1 MPISSK
7 IRILLILLTLSFIV
21 TAITLQKSIT
31 SKDILN
37 FETANLES
45 KIHEKEEVIDEL
57 FADPIILKTFK
68 NAEKYPEQSYHILE
82 KYNKDEGIALFIFKN
97 HELLLWSTNLFVPL
111 TDAGLKN
118 PVNYIATN
126 DRSFVVKK
134 KEIGN
139 TTVLAY
145 VMVKKYFNINNEYF
159 TKAFSPLITKS
170 TNIEIADYDDNV
182 SIKNIY
188 SKDKTYLFSIKLKS
202 GQVQNIFSI
211 LQTLCWILAATCFI
225 TLIHNLAKL
234 LVNKEK
240 IIPGILLYLTALIV
254 LRYLDLN
261 SNWLNIHANL
271 GIFNPKNY
279 AYNYLFPNIW
289 GLLITVFFIFLF
301 ILFLYNI
308 KDSFS
313 IEKYLKKKGSKIIF
327 AVLSILSVYF
337 FFTILYRTLG
347 TLITHSTTTVVDFTK
362 LVELNIFTWIDLFI
376 MCVSLVT
383 LILYIDLV
391 ISNIKK
397 LQISDTVLINIHL
410 SCLIL
415 FILIGTSLSENNGL
429 VNILLALIIL
439 IRSFNSFLKKKFRL
453 ATHIIVIIL
462 LSTIFSIYHGHFFKM
477 KKLENMKLFIS
488 NLEAEDD
495 INAISLYTEIEKDIL
510 NDEQLKHLFKISLPN
525 TSTQTISEY
534 IEKKYLSG
542 YLSRYEFLGF
552 YYNNNKELAPYK
564 NNKVDEYR
572 EKVIKNSLKIS
583 NNFYRLN
590 SELGTHE
597 YFSIINI
604 QIDKQ
609 NTVSLYLNLKNRS
622 FNYSLPYPDIL
633 VDSRLN
639 KMEAQSFNNSSI
651 ALFKD
656 GNLVTQYGKYNY
668 PSHDNGYPKKLGE
681 YINLD
686 SRDDYFHIMYRPNNY
701 TTFLVS
707 YPKETP
713 WEYLAT
719 ASFLFLVIFIFFSIS
734 SSVRYG
740 FKILKN
746 KSFKIRSI
754 KYHFLFLVNS
764 IQYSSRIQTLFISSI
779 VLAILISGIISFV
792 SISMQLSYNNTLER
806 EKTVTDISK
815 RLESIVSTASTAEE
829 KEERL
834 IYYLKLLSESLS
846 KDFSLYSKSGR
857 LLFSSQPKIY
867 DLNILSTFINPSA
880 FRKLSLLKKSETIEE
895 EVVGD
900 FKYESSYATIR
911 DENYATIAYL
921 GIPNFNAQKDDN
933 LNKNLL
939 LNTLINI
946 YSLIIIGFGFYAAF
960 VANKITEPLNLISKK
975 IAQTNLGQQNE
986 PLFWQRN
993 DEIGGLIKEYNLMIL
1008 KLEDY
1013 ANKIKDNERESTW
1026 REMAQQVAHE
1036 IKNPLTPMKLGI
1048 QQLTK
1053 SYYDNDAKFEE
1064 RFKRITASFIEQIN
1078 SLTHIAKEFSAFA
1091 KLPDTKYEKVNLV
1104 EKINKSIAV
1113 YSQNPHAQIQLMNQ
1127 TNQAPIFVEADRDQL
1142 LRTFNNLLK
1151 NAIEAGFGKRKIK
1164 IDISISNGE
1173 HDTYI
1178 IKIKDNGL
1186 GIPQEMRAKIF
1197 EINFT
1202 TKSSGTGL
1210 GLVFV
1215 KKTIEAMGGT
1225 VKFDSIEDQGTTFQ
1239 ITVPKYRGS

>member
-1 MPISSK
+1 MPVSSK
-7 IRILLILLTLSFIV
+7 IRLLLILLTLSFIV
-21 TAITLQKSIT
+21 TAITLQQSIS

-45 KIHEKEEVIDEL
+45 KIHEKEDLIEHL
-57 FADPIILKTFK
+57 FADPIVLKTFK

-82 KYNKDEGIALFIFKN
+82 KYDKEEGIALFIFKN
-97 HELLLWSTNLFVPL
+97 HELLLWSSNIFVPL
-111 TDAGLKN
+111 TDGGLKN
-118 PVNYIATN
+118 TVNYITTN
-126 DRSFVVKK
+126 DRTFIVKK

-145 VMVKKYFNINNEYF
+145 VTIKKYFNINNEYF
-159 TKAFSPLITKS
+159 TKAFSPLISKS
-170 TNIEIADYDDNV
+170 NNIEIADYNDSGN
-182 SIKNIY
+182 IKNIY

-202 GQVQNIFSI
+202 GQVQNLFSV
-211 LQTLCWILAATCFI
+211 LKTLSWILAAICFI
-225 TLIHNLAKL
+225 TLIHNIANL
-234 LVNKEK
+234 LVNNGKV
-240 IIPGILLYLTALIV
+240 ILGVILYLTALV
-254 LRYLDLN
+254 TLRFIDLN
-261 SNWLNIHANL
+261 SDWLSIHANL

-289 GLLITVFFIFLF
+289 GLLVTTFFIFLF
-301 ILFLYNI
+301 TLFLYNI
-308 KDSFS
+308 KSKFLFAEYIKS
-313 IEKYLKKKGSKIIF
+313 KFLKVCF
-327 AVLSILSVYF
+327 TLFSILSIYF
-337 FFTILYRTLG
+337 FFTLLYRTLG
-347 TLITHSTTTVVDFTK
+347 TLVTHSPTTAVDFTK
-362 LVELNIFTWIDLFI
+362 LVELNTFTWIDLFI
-376 MCVSLVT
+376 MCFSLMT
-383 LILYIDLV
+383 LTLYIDIV
-391 ISNIKK
+391 ISTIRK
-397 LQISDTVLINIHL
+397 LKISDTVLLNIHL
-410 SCLIL
+410 ISLII
-415 FILIGTSLSENNGL
+415 FIIVGTVLRENNGL
-429 VNILLALIIL
+429 VNILLAVIIL
-439 IRSFNSFLKKKFRL
+439 IRSFNSVLKSKFKL

-462 LSTIFSIYHGHFFKM
+462 LSIICSVYHGHYFKM
-477 KKLENMKLFIS
+477 KKVDNMKLFIS

-510 NDEQLKHLFKISLPN
+510 KDEQLKHLFKISLPN
-525 TSTQTISEY
+525 TNTQTINEY
-534 IEKKYLSG
+534 IEQKYLGG
-542 YLSRYEFLGF
+542 YLSRYEFMGF
-552 YYNNNKELAPYK
+552 YYNNNKELAQYK
-564 NNKVDEYR
+564 NNKVEEYR

-597 YFSIINI
+597 YFSIINLP
-604 QIDKQ
+604 IDAH

-622 FNYSLPYPDIL
+622 FNYALPYPEIL

-639 KMEAQSFNNSSI
+639 NMEVESFSNSSI
-651 ALFKD
+651 ALYKD

-668 PSHDNGYPKKLGE
+668 PSHDHDYPKKVGE
-681 YINLD
+681 YINMD
-686 SRDDYFHIMYRPNNY
+686 GKDNYFHVLYRPNSH

-707 YPKETP
+707 NPKETA

-719 ASFLFLVIFIFFSIS
+719 ASFLFLVIFIFFSIFNTIT
-734 SSVRYG
+734 YG
-740 FKILKN
+740 SNIFKN

-754 KYHFLFLVNS
+754 KYHYLYLVNS

-779 VLAILISGIISFV
+779 ILAILISGIISFV
-792 SISMQLSYNNTLER
+792 SINMQLAYNNTLER

-815 RLESIVSTASTAEE
+815 RLESIISTTNSAEE
-829 KEERL
+829 RENRL

-857 LLFSSQPKIY
+857 LLYSSQPKIY
-867 DLNILSTFINPSA
+867 DLNILSTFMNPNA
-880 FRKLSLLKKSETIEE
+880 FRKLSLLKKSETIEKE
-895 EVVGD
+895 GVGD
-900 FKYESSYATIR
+900 FRYESSYATIR

-921 GIPNFNAQKDDN
+921 AIPNFNAQKDDN

-960 VANKITEPLNLISKK
+960 VANKITEPLSLISKK
-975 IAQTNLGQQNE
+975 LAQTNLGQQNE

-993 DEIGGLIKEYNLMIL
+993 DEIGALIKEYNLMIL

-1053 SYYDNDAKFEE
+1053 SYYDNDPKFEE
-1064 RFKRITASFIEQIN
+1064 RFKRISASFIEQIN

-1091 KLPDTKYEKVNLV
+1091 KLPDTKYEKINLL
-1104 EKINKSIAV
+1104 EKINKSIGV
-1113 YSQNPHAQIQLMNQ
+1113 YIQNPQAQIRLMNQ
-1127 TNQAPIFVEADRDQL
+1127 TNDAYLFVEGDRDQMM
-1142 LRTFNNLLK
+1142 RTFNNLLK

-1164 IDISISNGE
+1164 IDISITDG
-1173 HDTYI
+1173 DRDDYI
-1178 IKIKDNGL
+1178 IKIKDNGS
-1186 GIPQEMRAKIF
+1186 GIPQEMRSKIF

-1225 VKFDSIEDQGTTFQ
+1225 VQFESIEEHGTTFQ
-1239 ITVPKYRGS
+1239 ISIPKYKHI

>member
-1 MPISSK
+1 MPVSSK
-7 IRILLILLTLSFIV
+7 IRLLLILLTLSFIV
-21 TAITLQKSIT
+21 TAITLQNVVSD
-31 SKDILN
+31 KDILN

-45 KIHEKEEVIDEL
+45 KIHEKEDLIDHL
-57 FADPIILKTFK
+57 FSDPIILKTFK
-68 NAEKYPEQSYHILE
+68 NAEKYPDQSYRILE
-82 KYNKDEGIALFIFKN
+82 KYDKEEGIKLFIFKN
-97 HELLLWSTNLFVPL
+97 HELLLWSSNIFVPL
-111 TDAGLKN
+111 TDGGLKN
-118 PVNYIATN
+118 TINYITTN
-126 DRSFVVKK
+126 DRTFIVKK

-145 VMVKKYFNINNEYF
+145 VTIKKYFNINNEYF
-159 TKAFSPLITKS
+159 TKAFSPLISKS
-170 TNIEIADYDDNV
+170 NNIEIADYKDIGN
-182 SIKNIY
+182 IKNIY
-188 SKDKTYLFSIKLKS
+188 SKNKIYLFSIKLKA

-211 LQTLCWILAATCFI
+211 LQTLSWILAAICFI
-225 TLIHNLAKL
+225 TLSYNISKH
-234 LVNKEK
+234 LVNKGK
-240 IIPGILLYLTALIV
+240 TILGVILYLTSLVI
-254 LRYLDLN
+254 LRYIDLN
-261 SNWLNIHANL
+261 SNWLSIHANL
-271 GIFNPKNY
+271 SIFNPKNY
-279 AYNYLFPNIW
+279 AYNNLFPNIW
-289 GLLITVFFIFLF
+289 GLLITVIFGFLF
-301 ILFLYNI
+301 ILFLHSI
-308 KDSFS
+308 KVKFS
-313 IEKYLKKKGSKIIF
+313 IERYIKNKVPKIVFTVI
-327 AVLSILSVYF
+327 AILSIYF
-337 FFTILYRTLG
+337 FFTVLYRTLG
-347 TLITHSTTTVVDFTK
+347 TLITHSTTTAVDFTK
-362 LVELNIFTWIDLFI
+362 LVELNMFTWIDLFI
-376 MCVSLVT
+376 LCLSLIT
-383 LILYIDLV
+383 LILYIDIVTSV
-391 ISNIKK
+391 IRK
-397 LQISDTVLINIHL
+397 LKISDTILINIHL

-415 FILIGTSLSENNGL
+415 FILIGTLLKENNGL

-439 IRSFNSFLKKKFRL
+439 IRSFNSLLKSRYRL
-453 ATHIIVIIL
+453 ATHIVVIIL
-462 LSTIFSIYHGHFFKM
+462 LSVIFSIYHGHFYKM
-477 KKLENMKLFIS
+477 KKLDNMRLFIS

-495 INAISLYTEIEKDIL
+495 INAVSLYTEIEKDIL
-510 NDEQLKHLFKISLPN
+510 EDAQLKHLFKISLPN
-525 TSTQTISEY
+525 TNTQTINEY
-534 IEKKYLSG
+534 IEQKYLSG
-542 YLSRYEFLGF
+542 YLSKYEFMGF
-552 YYNNNKELAPYK
+552 YYHNNKELGRYK
-564 NNKVDEYR
+564 NNKIEEYR

-597 YFSIINI
+597 YFSIINLP
-604 QIDKQ
+604 IDQQ

-622 FNYSLPYPDIL
+622 FNNSVPYPEIL

-639 KMEAQSFNNSSI
+639 NIEVASFNNSSI
-651 ALFKD
+651 GLFKD
-656 GNLVTQYGKYNY
+656 GNLITQYGKYNY
-668 PSHDNGYPKKLGE
+668 PGHDNAYPNKVGE

-686 SRDDYFHIMYRPNNY
+686 TDDKYFHVMYRPNSH

-707 YPKETP
+707 NPKETA

-719 ASFLFLVIFIFFSIS
+719 ASFLFLVIFIFFSFYSIIA
-734 SSVRYG
+734 YG
-740 FKILKN
+740 CKILKN
-746 KSFKIRSI
+746 KSIKVRSL
-754 KYHFLFLVNS
+754 KYHYLYLVNS

-779 VLAILISGIISFV
+779 ILAILISGIISFI
-792 SISMQLSYNNTLER
+792 SINMQLSYNNTLER
-806 EKTVTDISK
+806 EKSVMDISK
-815 RLESIVSTASTAEE
+815 RLENIVSTAATAEE
-829 KEERL
+829 REERL

-857 LLFSSQPKIY
+857 LLYSSQPKIY
-867 DLNILSTFINPSA
+867 DLNILSTFMNANA
-880 FRKLSLLKKSETIEE
+880 FRKLSLLKKSETIEDE
-895 EVVGD
+895 RVGD

-921 GIPNFNAQKDDN
+921 GIPNFNAQRDDN

-975 IAQTNLGQQNE
+975 LAQTNLGQQNE

-1053 SYYDNDAKFEE
+1053 SYHDNDVKFEE

-1091 KLPDTKYEKVNLV
+1091 KLPDTKYEKVNLL
-1104 EKINKSIAV
+1104 EKLNKSIGV
-1113 YSQNPHAQIQLMNQ
+1113 YIQNPQAQIRL
-1127 TNQAPIFVEADRDQL
+1127 TNLTNDAYLFVEADRDQL

-1151 NAIEAGFGKRKIK
+1151 NAIEAGFGKRRIK
-1164 IDISISNGE
+1164 IDISISDGVNE
-1173 HDTYI
+1173 TYLV
-1178 IKIKDNGL
+1178 KIKDNGL
-1186 GIPQEMRAKIF
+1186 GIPQDMRAQIF

-1225 VKFDSIEDQGTTFQ
+1225 VQFESIEEHGTTFY
-1239 ITVPKYRGS
+1239 IVLPKYKTN

>member
-1 MPISSK
+1 MSLSSK
-7 IRILLILLTLSFIV
+7 IRLLLILLTLSFIV
-21 TAITLQKSIT
+21 TAITLQQSIT

-45 KIHEKEEVIDEL
+45 KIHEKEEIIDQL
-57 FADPIILKTFK
+57 FADPIHLKTFK
-68 NAEKYPEQSYHILE
+68 NAEKYPEQSYHILDMYDKE
-82 KYNKDEGIALFIFKN
+82 KGIQLFIFKN

-118 PVNYIATN
+118 SINYITNN

-145 VMVKKYFNINNEYF
+145 ITIKKYFNINNEYF

-170 TNIEIADYDDNV
+170 TNIEIADYNDSVNV
-182 SIKNIY
+182 KNIY

-211 LQTLCWILAATCFI
+211 VQTLCWILAATCFI
-225 TLIHNLAKL
+225 TLIYNLAKL
-234 LVNKEK
+234 LVNKGK
-240 IIPGILLYLTALIV
+240 ITAGIILYLTALIV

-279 AYNYLFPNIW
+279 AFNYLFPNIW
-289 GLLITVFFIFLF
+289 GFLITVFFIFLF
-301 ILFLYNI
+301 ILFLHNI
-308 KDSFS
+308 KDLFN
-313 IEKYLKKKGSKIIF
+313 IEKFLKKKGSQICYALI
-327 AVLSILSVYF
+327 SILSIYF

-362 LVELNIFTWIDLFI
+362 LVELNTYTWIYLFI
-376 MCVSLVT
+376 MCLSLIT
-383 LILYIDLV
+383 LILYVDLV

-397 LQISDTVLINIHL
+397 LKISDTVLINIHL
-410 SCLIL
+410 ICLIL
-415 FILIGTSLSENNGL
+415 FILIGTTLSENNGL

-439 IRSFNSFLKKKFRL
+439 IRSFNSLLVAKFKL

-462 LSTIFSIYHGHFFKM
+462 LSVIFSVYHGHFFKM

-495 INAISLYTEIEKDIL
+495 INAVSLYSEIEKDIL

-525 TSTQTISEY
+525 TNTQTISEY

-542 YLSRYEFLGF
+542 YLTRYEFIGF
-552 YYNNNKELAPYK
+552 YYNNNKELARYK
-564 NNKVDEYR
+564 NNKVEEYR

-597 YFSIINI
+597 YFSIINL
-604 QIDKQ
+604 QIDDR

-622 FNYSLPYPDIL
+622 FNYALPYPDIL
-633 VDSRLN
+633 VDSRLT
-639 KMEAQSFNNSSI
+639 KIETQSFNNSSI
-651 ALFKD
+651 ALYKD
-656 GNLVTQYGKYNY
+656 NNLVTQYGKYNY
-668 PSHDNGYPKKLGE
+668 PSHDNKYPKKVGE
-681 YINLD
+681 HINFD
-686 SRDDYFHIMYRPNNY
+686 SRDGYFHIMYRPNKY

-707 YPKETP
+707 YPKETL
-713 WEYLAT
+713 WQYLAT
-719 ASFLFLVIFIFFSIS
+719 ASFLFLVIFIFFSLS
-734 SSVRYG
+734 SGITYVYD
-740 FKILKN
+740 ILKN
-746 KSFKIRSI
+746 KSFKFRSI
-754 KYHFLFLVNS
+754 KYHYLFLVNS
-764 IQYSSRIQTLFISSI
+764 IQYSSRIQTIFISSI
-779 VLAILISGIISFV
+779 VLAILISGIISFI

-815 RLESIVSTASTAEE
+815 RLESIINTVSSSEE
-829 KEERL
+829 KEEKL

-857 LLFSSQPKIY
+857 LLYSSQPKIY
-867 DLNILSTFINPSA
+867 DLNILSTFMNPNA
-880 FRKLSLLKKSETIEE
+880 YRKLSLLKKSETIEE
-895 EVVGD
+895 EIVGD

-975 IAQTNLGQQNE
+975 IAQTNLGQLNE

-1053 SYYDNDAKFEE
+1053 SYHDNDAKFEE

-1091 KLPDTKYEKVNLV
+1091 KLPDTKYEKINLL
-1104 EKINKSIAV
+1104 EKINKSIGV
-1113 YSQNPHAQIQLMNQ
+1113 YSQNPHAQIQLLNQ
-1127 TNQAPIFVEADRDQL
+1127 TDQTQLFVEADRDQL

-1164 IDISISNGE
+1164 IDISISEGE
-1173 HDTYI
+1173 QDTFI
-1178 IKIKDNGL
+1178 VKIKDNGL
-1186 GIPQEMRAKIF
+1186 GIPKDMIPKIF

-1225 VKFDSIEDQGTTFQ
+1225 VQFESIENQGTTFQ
-1239 ITVPKYRGS
+1239 IIIPKYKNS